1 MNDLISRQAVITEF
15 SCCELTP
22 DGGIDANYAIQ
33 FLEQMPSVQPEPSQV
48 ARDIATIIE
57 NEKDMRVIAQLL
69 RSNSD
74 IYNVICARARCTW
87 RMYQDNKKLDPADP
101 HAIQLFHEWLTL
113 DSIARLFTD
122 PVELETIKEIYHLN
136 EED

>member
-33 FLEQMPSVQPEPSQV
+33 FLEQMPS
-48 ARDIATIIE
+48 
-57 NEKDMRVIAQLL
+57 AQRLIL
-69 RSNSD
+69 EVHSD
-74 IYNVICARARCTW
+74 IYHVICAQRDVAW
-87 RMYQDNKKLDPADP
+87 RIYQSNKKMDPSGSYTMRM
-101 HAIQLFHEWLTL
+101 FHEWLTL
-113 DSIARLFTD
+113 DSTARLFTD

-136 EED
+136 EEE